1 MRLPRSVSCT
11 RDRIWWRVSVLFFKE
26 GRVLTDED
34 IREEV
39 DTFMFEG
46 HDTTATNM
54 SFALYLLATHPDI
67 QTRCQQEL
75 DNIFG
80 ENLQRQATSS
90 DINNMKYLDL
100 CLKEALR

>member
-1 MRLPRSVSCT
+1 
-11 RDRIWWRVSVLFFKE
+11 
-26 GRVLTDED
+26 
-34 IREEV
+34 
-39 DTFMFEG
+39 MFEG

-54 SFALYLLATHPDI
+54 SFALYLLARHPDI

>member
-1 MRLPRSVSCT
+1 MMASIPDPQNGT
-11 RDRIWWRVSVLFFKE
+11 VLS
-26 GRVLTDED
+26 DED

-67 QTRCQQEL
+67 QARCQREV
-75 DNIFG
+75 DTIFG
-80 ENLQRQATSS
+80 EDTERPVTSS
-90 DINNMKYLDL
+90 DISNMKYIEL
-100 CLKEALR
+100 CLKESLR